1 MVSSKQTAILWTMSE
16 LMLPKPYL
24 SYSAMELWLRDQP
37 GYRMRYYLGEPYF
50 STPYTEFG
58 NLVGGALENREW
70 DHPVLAPV
78 RGKVPQGTHP
88 EHLIEVEIAGVPILG
103 KLDDFHLQNFA
114 IEEYKTGIR
123 DHKGNAPWD
132 RVKVRKHKQL
142 TLYTLMVKHKYGQW
156 NPDIQLTWM
165 ETEWARVC
173 QSVQFG
179 AGIIEECQ
187 LGLRLTGHVETFK
200 RTIAE
205 WELDRMEKFIRDTA
219 EEISEDYK
227 LWKKTTTP
235 MVPIVSL
242 S

>member
-1 MVSSKQTAILWTMSE
+1 MSKLV
-16 LMLPKPYL
+16 LPKSYL
-24 SYSAMELWLRDQP
+24 SYSAIDLWCRDKQA
-37 GYRMRYYLGEPYF
+37 YRLRYYLGEPF
-50 STPYTEFG
+50 LSTPYTEFG
-58 NLVGGALENREW
+58 NLIGGALERREW
-70 DHPVLAPV
+70 DHPALAPV

-88 EHLIEVEIAGVPILG
+88 EHKLEVEIAGVPILSY
-103 KLDDFHLQNFA
+103 LDDFHLQTYS

-123 DHKGNAPWD
+123 DKSGNAPWD

-142 TLYTLMVKHKYGQW
+142 TLYTLMVKNKYGNW

-173 QSVQFG
+173 QSVAFG
-179 AGIIEECQ
+179 AGTIEECQ

-200 RTIAE
+200 RTIAP

-235 MVPIVSL
+235 MVPTVSL

>member
-1 MVSSKQTAILWTMSE
+1 MSE

-24 SYSAMELWLRDQP
+24 SYSAMELWLRDRP

-78 RGKVPQGTHP
+78 RGKIPQGTHP
-88 EHLIEVEIAGVPILG
+88 EHLIEVDIAGVPILG
-103 KLDDFHLQNFA
+103 KLDDFTLQNFF
-114 IEEYKTGIR
+114 IDEYKTGIR

-156 NPDIQLTWM
+156 NPEIQLTWM

-173 QSVQFG
+173 TNVQFG
-179 AGIIEECQ
+179 AGTIEECQ

-227 LWKKTTTP
+227 LWKKTTT
-235 MVPIVSL
+235 IK
-242 S
+242 

>member
-1 MVSSKQTAILWTMSE
+1 MSDIV
-16 LMLPKPYL
+16 LPKGYL

-37 GYRMRYYLGEPYF
+37 AYRARYYLGEPYF

-58 NLVGGALENREW
+58 NVVGEALENREW
-70 DHPVLAPV
+70 DHPALAPV
-78 RGKVPQGTHP
+78 RGKIPQGTHP
-88 EHLIEVEIAGVPILG
+88 EHLIEVDIAGVPILG
-103 KLDDFHLQNFA
+103 KLDDFDLQTFA

-123 DHKGNAPWD
+123 DSKGNAPWD

-142 TLYTLMVKHKYGQW
+142 TLYTLMVKHKYGHW
-156 NPDIQLTWM
+156 NHEIQLTWM
-165 ETEWARVC
+165 ETEWARIC
-173 QSVQFG
+173 KQVQFG
-179 AGIIEECQ
+179 PSTVEDCE

-205 WELDRMEKFIRDTA
+205 WELDRMEKFIRKTA

-227 LWKKTTTP
+227 LWQKKP
-235 MVPIVSL
+235 LKSL

>member
-1 MVSSKQTAILWTMSE
+1 
-16 LMLPKPYL
+16 MLPKPYL

-78 RGKVPQGTHP
+78 RGKIPQGTHP

-103 KLDDFHLQNFA
+103 KLDDFTLQNFF
-114 IEEYKTGIR
+114 IDEYKTGIR

-173 QSVQFG
+173 TNVQFG
-179 AGIIEECQ
+179 AGTIEECQ
-187 LGLRLTGHVETFK
+187 LGLRLTGHVETFH

-227 LWKKTTTP
+227 LWKKTTT
-235 MVPIVSL
+235 IK
-242 S
+242 

>member
-1 MVSSKQTAILWTMSE
+1 MQLH
-16 LMLPKPYL
+16 LPKPYL

-37 GYRMRYYLGEPYF
+37 AYRARYYLGEPYF

-70 DHPVLAPV
+70 EHPVLKPV
-78 RGKVPQGTHP
+78 RGKIPQGTHP
-88 EHLIEVEIAGVPILG
+88 EHLIEVDIAGVPILG

-123 DHKGNAPWD
+123 DSKGNAPWD

-142 TLYTLMVKHKYGQW
+142 TLYTLMVKHKYGEW

-165 ETEWARVC
+165 ETEWARIC
-173 QSVQFG
+173 NKVQFG
-179 AGIIEECQ
+179 AGTIEECQ

-200 RTIAE
+200 RTIAP

-227 LWKKTTTP
+227 LWKTT
-235 MVPIVSL
+235 SSCL

>member
-1 MVSSKQTAILWTMSE
+1 
-16 LMLPKPYL
+16 
-24 SYSAMELWLRDQP
+24 MELWLRDQP

-78 RGKVPQGTHP
+78 RGKIPQGTHP

-103 KLDDFHLQNFA
+103 KLDDFTLQNFF
-114 IEEYKTGIR
+114 IDEYKTGIR
-123 DHKGNAPWD
+123 DSKGNAPWD

-142 TLYTLMVKHKYGQW
+142 TLYTLMVKHKYGHW

-173 QSVQFG
+173 KNVQFG
-179 AGIIEECQ
+179 AGTIEECQ
-187 LGLRLTGHVETFK
+187 LGLRLTGHVEIFH
-200 RTIAE
+200 RTIAP

-235 MVPIVSL
+235 TVPIVSL

>member
-1 MVSSKQTAILWTMSE
+1 MSDIV
-16 LMLPKPYL
+16 LPKGYL

-37 GYRMRYYLGEPYF
+37 AYRARYYLGEPYF

-58 NLVGGALENREW
+58 NVVGEALENREW
-70 DHPVLAPV
+70 DHPALAPV
-78 RGKVPQGTHP
+78 RGKIPQGTHP
-88 EHLIEVEIAGVPILG
+88 EHLIEVDIAGVPILG
-103 KLDDFHLQNFA
+103 KLDDFDLQTFA

-123 DHKGNAPWD
+123 DSKGNAPWD

-142 TLYTLMVKHKYGQW
+142 TLYTLMVKHKYGNW
-156 NPDIQLTWM
+156 NPEIQLTWM
-165 ETEWARVC
+165 ETEWARIC
-173 QSVQFG
+173 KQVQFG
-179 AGIIEECQ
+179 PTVVEDCE

-205 WELDRMEKFIRDTA
+205 WELDRMEKFIRKTA

-227 LWKKTTTP
+227 LWQKKP
-235 MVPIVSL
+235 LKSL

>member
-1 MVSSKQTAILWTMSE
+1 MDLWC
-16 LMLPKPYL
+16 
-24 SYSAMELWLRDQP
+24 RDQQA
-37 GYRMRYYLGEPYF
+37 YRLRYYLGEPYL

-58 NLVGGALENREW
+58 NLIGGALERREW
-70 DHPVLAPV
+70 DHPALAPV

-88 EHLIEVEIAGVPILG
+88 EHKLEVEIAGVPILSY
-103 KLDDFHLQNFA
+103 LDDFHLQNYA

-123 DHKGNAPWD
+123 DSKGNAPWD

-142 TLYTLMVKHKYGQW
+142 TLYTLMVKEKYGDW

-173 QSVQFG
+173 NEVKFG
-179 AGIIEECQ
+179 AGVIEECQ

-200 RTIAE
+200 RTIAP

-227 LWKKTTTP
+227 LWKKTK
-235 MVPIVSL
+235 S
-242 S
+242 SSQS